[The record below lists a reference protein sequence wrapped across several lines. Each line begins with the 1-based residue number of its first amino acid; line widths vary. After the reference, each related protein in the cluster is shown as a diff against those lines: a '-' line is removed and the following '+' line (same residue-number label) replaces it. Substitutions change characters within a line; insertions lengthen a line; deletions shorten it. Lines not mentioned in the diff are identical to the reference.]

1 MTGERAEMDQED
13 MDRELFELAREWM
26 AVSKLWKLPGHVAK
40 ETDVA
45 LWMQFRECPK
55 QKSRRVQL
63 SAIRVRLFRCPLRHQ
78 CEFWQ
83 ESATWRASAG
93 CSSIGAASTM
103 QTVTMKITYFK
114 YDA

>member
-1 MTGERAEMDQED
+1 MDQD
-13 MDRELFELAREWM
+13 DIDWELVELARDWM
-26 AVSKLWKLPGHVAK
+26 DVSKLKNLSGRVANLK

-45 LWMQFRECPK
+45 ALLLSANSFVSTQ
-55 QKSRRVQL
+55 SRMVQL
-63 SAIRVRLFRCPLRHQ
+63 SAILVRLFRCPLRHQ
-78 CEFWQ
+78 CGFWQ

-103 QTVTMKITYFK
+103 QTVTMKIKYFK